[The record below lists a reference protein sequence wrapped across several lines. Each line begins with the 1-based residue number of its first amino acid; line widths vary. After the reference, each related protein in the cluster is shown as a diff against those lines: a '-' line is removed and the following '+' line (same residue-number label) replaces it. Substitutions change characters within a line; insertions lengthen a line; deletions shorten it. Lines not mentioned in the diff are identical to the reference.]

1 MRTLILLLCVVLL
14 PHLPPSSGHSLL
26 HIYLSPVQFTHRLL
40 SSKEFSIDHARS
52 ILMSLSFGSSKF
64 SKTKLLKHSLAPS
77 IAPAP
82 SPIYQGTICIRCP
95 TGSISPRHGG
105 HHRHRHHGRAHAV
118 APAPSKDQG
127 CGQICVEPLTATPF
141 GSPCGCVFP
150 MKVRLLLDVAP
161 FAVFPVM
168 NELEIEVAAGTYLE
182 QSQVKIMG
190 ASADSQNQGMTVVDI
205 NLVPLGEK
213 FDNTTAILTYQRFRH
228 KKVPLNM
235 TLFGN
240 YDVVYISYPGIP
252 SSPPYGGFTGNGPA
266 ESVGNLPIT
275 ANFGNKNQKMNV
287 RTIAIIALSAFVLLM
302 VLLGAISVFIKW
314 RKVRKPSNAVG
325 PAFTSSIH
333 KRSGIGS
340 ILSSSIA
347 SSTSVSLMS
356 NMAPSILSVRTFSL
370 SEIEKATEKFSSKRI
385 LGEGGFG
392 RVYSGLMEDG
402 TQAAVKLLTR
412 DNQNGDREFIAEV
425 EMLSRLHHRNLV
437 KLVGICIEGRRR
449 CLVYELVPNGS
460 VESHLH
466 GIDKTKGPLDWDA
479 RMKIALGAARG
490 LAYLHEDSNP
500 RVIHRDFKASN
511 VLLEDDFTPKVSDF
525 GLAREAT
532 EGSQH
537 ISTRVMGTFGYVA
550 PEYAMTGHLLV
561 KSDVY
566 SYGVVL
572 LELLSGRKPVDM
584 SQPQGQENLVT
595 WARPLL
601 ANREGLEQLVDPTLV
616 GCCDFDD
623 IAKVAA
629 IASMCVHPE
638 VTHRPFM
645 GEVVQ
650 ALKLI
655 YNDTDETCG
664 DCCSQK
670 ESSVPDSDFKGD
682 LAVSDSS
689 WWNAGAISPRLTFG
703 QASSFITMEY
713 SSGQLEE
720 MDNRPFSTS
729 SLIGDETSLPI
740 RHGNRSGPLRTIRSK
755 PAFYRLTGSRSEHG
769 AFLPKRDWNDV
780 GDLLK
785 MSSSNSLPIPENR
798 IVVGLGSAGVDFLAT
813 VSSFPK
819 PDDKIRSTSLKVQG
833 GGNAANALTC
843 AARLGLNPR
852 LVSKV
857 ANDSQGKA
865 ILEELES
872 DGVDTS
878 FFVVAK
884 DGNSPFTYIIVDDQ
898 TKTRTCIHTPGYP
911 SMKPDELSQSS
922 VQSLV
927 EGARI
932 AYFDGRLHESAWLVA
947 QEAARKNIPI
957 LVDAERV
964 REGLDELLDLSTYVV
979 CSVKFP
985 KAWSGAQSVPNA
997 MVSMLLKLPKLKFVI
1012 VTLGEEGCI
1021 MLERSVNETPSKEVD
1036 VESLLESLKQK
1047 KDGTTTFP
1055 TCVSSSV
1062 ENIRANGIGTISG
1075 RLILGTAEKIPP
1087 SELIDSTGAGD
1098 SFIGAVLYALCAKM
1112 PVEKMLPFAA
1122 LVAGA
1127 CCRALGAR
1135 TGLPHRTDPCLSPFF
1150 ELDRQTNPSLVK

>member
-1 MRTLILLLCVVLL
+1 MRTLIPLLLLLLSQLLLLLL
-14 PHLPPSSGHSLL
+14 PCSGNSLL
-26 HIYLSPVQFTHRLL
+26 HIYLSPSQLPNHLFYMR
-40 SSKEFSIDHARS
+40 EFSVEHARS
-52 ILMSLSFGSSKF
+52 IMMSLSFGSSKF
-64 SKTKLLKHSLAPS
+64 SKTEVLNPALAPS
-77 IAPAP
+77 NAPAP
-82 SPIYQGTICIRCP
+82 SPIYQGP
-95 TGSISPRHGG
+95 TSSVSPRHG
-105 HHRHRHHGRAHAV
+105 HHQHRRHARPRAI

-127 CGQICVEPLTATPF
+127 CDQICMEPLTATPF

-168 NELEIEVAAGTYLE
+168 SELESELAAGTYLE

-190 ASADSQNQGMTVVDI
+190 ASADTQNQGRTMVDI

-213 FDNTTAILTYQRFRH
+213 FDNTTAILIYQRFQH
-228 KKVPLNM
+228 NKVPLNE
-235 TLFGN
+235 TIFGS
-240 YDVVYISYPGIP
+240 YEVIYISYPGIP
-252 SSPPYGGFTGNGPA
+252 SSPPYGNFADSGPTA
-266 ESVGNLPIT
+266 SAGNLPIT
-275 ANFGNKNQKMNV
+275 ANFRNKNQRMNV
-287 RTIAIIALSAFVLLM
+287 RTIVIIALSAFVL
-302 VLLGAISVFIKW
+302 VLVLVGAISIFIKW
-314 RKVRKPSNAVG
+314 RKVGKPSSAVG

-347 SSTSVSLMS
+347 SSISVSLIS
-356 NMAPSILSVRTFSL
+356 TMAPSILSVKTFSL
-370 SEIEKATEKFSSKRI
+370 SELEKATDKFSSKRI

-392 RVYSGLMEDG
+392 RVYRGIMDDG
-402 TQAAVKLLTR
+402 IEAAVKLLTR

-437 KLVGICIEGRRR
+437 KLIGICIEGRRR

-466 GIDKTKGPLDWDA
+466 GVDRVKGPLDWDA

-601 ANREGLEQLVDPTLV
+601 TNREGLEQLVDPALA
-616 GCCDFDD
+616 GICDFDNM
-623 IAKVAA
+623 AKVAA

-664 DCCSQK
+664 DCCSQR
-670 ESSVPDSDFKGD
+670 ESSAPDSDFKGD

-689 WWNAGAISPRLTFG
+689 WWNAGGISPRLTYG

-729 SLIGDETSLPI
+729 SLIGDEISLPI

-769 AFLPKRDWNDV
+769 GLLPKRAWND
-780 GDLLK
+780 GD
-785 MSSSNSLPIPENR
+785 
-798 IVVGLGSAGVDFLAT
+798 
-813 VSSFPK
+813 
-819 PDDKIRSTSLKVQG
+819 
-833 GGNAANALTC
+833 
-843 AARLGLNPR
+843 
-852 LVSKV
+852 
-857 ANDSQGKA
+857 
-865 ILEELES
+865 
-872 DGVDTS
+872 
-878 FFVVAK
+878 FV
-884 DGNSPFTYIIVDDQ
+884 
-898 TKTRTCIHTPGYP
+898 
-911 SMKPDELSQSS
+911 
-922 VQSLV
+922 
-927 EGARI
+927 
-932 AYFDGRLHESAWLVA
+932 
-947 QEAARKNIPI
+947 
-957 LVDAERV
+957 
-964 REGLDELLDLSTYVV
+964 
-979 CSVKFP
+979 
-985 KAWSGAQSVPNA
+985 
-997 MVSMLLKLPKLKFVI
+997 
-1012 VTLGEEGCI
+1012 
-1021 MLERSVNETPSKEVD
+1021 
-1036 VESLLESLKQK
+1036 
-1047 KDGTTTFP
+1047 
-1055 TCVSSSV
+1055 
-1062 ENIRANGIGTISG
+1062 
-1075 RLILGTAEKIPP
+1075 
-1087 SELIDSTGAGD
+1087 
-1098 SFIGAVLYALCAKM
+1098 
-1112 PVEKMLPFAA
+1112 
-1122 LVAGA
+1122 
-1127 CCRALGAR
+1127 
-1135 TGLPHRTDPCLSPFF
+1135 
-1150 ELDRQTNPSLVK
+1150 